1 MKKHMTRK
9 NEDREQA
16 KEVDAREEEE
26 GCSTRRRRSG
36 GRR

>member
-16 KEVDAREEEE
+16 KEVDASGEE
-26 GCSTRRRRSG
+26 GCTTTRRRSG
-36 GRR
+36 GRGR

>member
-16 KEVDAREEEE
+16 KEVDAREEE
-26 GCSTRRRRSG
+26 GCSTRRRSG
-36 GRR
+36 GRGR